1 MSLQTDEMN
10 ITVNDTESE
19 VELSCEMTLFVRE
32 DQDLEWFRDGQMI
45 ENSGRRAVTYRD
57 GTSSAAQRGGD
68 TFIPGRVA
76 VLTISNPVV
85 EDSGTYT
92 CEIARTSESLDVQL
106 SVLPAGGECF
116 QCQCIPEWNRIP
128 SIVIR
133 CSFSPLNIWEQDYT
147 PPPPPPPP
155 PSHFSSHYCTA
166 HNSSHRVR
174 FQ

>member
-1 MSLQTDEMN
+1 
-10 ITVNDTESE
+10 
-19 VELSCEMTLFVRE
+19 MTLFVRE
-32 DQDLEWFRDGQMI
+32 DEDLQWFRDGQMI

-57 GTSSAAQRGGD
+57 GTSSAAQRGGV
-68 TFIPGRVA
+68 IPGRVA
-76 VLTISNPVV
+76 VLTICNPVV
-85 EDSGTYT
+85 EEDSGTYT

-155 PSHFSSHYCTA
+155 PATSPATSPAITVQPLLYSPQFQSQSQIPVVNLSSFC
-166 HNSSHRVR
+166 R
-174 FQ
+174 